1 MLFFVLGK
9 IMYCLR
15 FTNNR
20 DFKLARLLPFLTVSF
35 ILIVYGILIEKK
47 VIEEKTLKINF

>member
-1 MLFFVLGK
+1 
-9 IMYCLR
+9 MYCLR